1 MKNFKHILFLAA
13 FMLTSFALYSQSIF
27 DKYAS
32 KEEVTSV
39 VISENMFKLFANMQL
54 VVDDKEAQDFIDI
67 AKNVKG
73 LRVLTTSNSTIAD
86 DLKNEALDYVR
97 SKKLSELLVV
107 KDKGSSVYFYI
118 AEGASEG
125 KIMELLMLV
134 TEIKEVNINGRN
146 FETVLLSLTGDL
158 DMEKIGALANKMNLP
173 EELGQIN
180 SAQRQ

>member
-1 MKNFKHILFLAA
+1 MIPTKINFPF
-13 FMLTSFALYSQSIF
+13 T
-27 DKYAS
+27 
-32 KEEVTSV
+32 
-39 VISENMFKLFANMQL
+39 
-54 VVDDKEAQDFIDI
+54 
-67 AKNVKG
+67 
-73 LRVLTTSNSTIAD
+73 
-86 DLKNEALDYVR
+86 
-97 SKKLSELLVV
+97 
-107 KDKGSSVYFYI
+107 KGSSVYFYI

-125 KIMELLMLV
+125 KIKELLMLV

>member
-1 MKNFKHILFLAA
+1 
-13 FMLTSFALYSQSIF
+13 
-27 DKYAS
+27 
-32 KEEVTSV
+32 
-39 VISENMFKLFANMQL
+39 
-54 VVDDKEAQDFIDI
+54 
-67 AKNVKG
+67 
-73 LRVLTTSNSTIAD
+73 
-86 DLKNEALDYVR
+86 
-97 SKKLSELLVV
+97 
-107 KDKGSSVYFYI
+107 FYI

-125 KIMELLMLV
+125 KIKELLMLV

>member
-1 MKNFKHILFLAA
+1 MFTK
-13 FMLTSFALYSQSIF
+13 
-27 DKYAS
+27 S
-32 KEEVTSV
+32 K
-39 VISENMFKLFANMQL
+39 F
-54 VVDDKEAQDFIDI
+54 

-107 KDKGSSVYFYI
+107 KDEGSSVYFYI
-118 AEGASEG
+118 AEGAGEG